1 MSGKDKCRN
10 MESAE
15 HGHRVQK
22 GTRIRSCPCKSEN
35 LNKIELKGNGLIGL
49 AEEISRQKNIQAAEW
64 LLFTLFT
71 QICSEREQKVEQE
84 DVKIVLLE
92 GKECESVTVVD
103 RNVQLDEEKSLNQ
116 IQLVTELLQNGC
128 GS

>member
-1 MSGKDKCRN
+1 M
-10 MESAE
+10 
-15 HGHRVQK
+15 
-22 GTRIRSCPCKSEN
+22 
-35 LNKIELKGNGLIGL
+35 NKIELKGNGLIGL
-49 AEEISRQKNIQAAEW
+49 TGEISRQKNIQAAEW

-84 DVKIVLLE
+84 DLKLSFWQ
-92 GKECESVTVVD
+92 GKECDSGYSVH

-116 IQLVTELLQNGC
+116 IQVVTELLQNGC